1 MIDPE
6 HGRRISTLETD
17 VNTLK
22 LDVSKIGIQID
33 VMGDRAEERHGI
45 LSTQQIRM
53 MDLLEEREK
62 DAREYRIRRE
72 ELETKA
78 QIAHRQWLKS
88 LVNPQTIVIVVAI
101 ALSLFGTR
109 MADIQQVAALIGTPI
124 PAKLSPPLEAPR
136 ELPLAPPAELPVQ

>member
-22 LDVSKIGIQID
+22 LDVSTISIHMKT
-33 VMGDRAEERHGI
+33 MGDQAEERHGI
-45 LSTQQIRM
+45 LSTQQVRM

-62 DAREYRIRRE
+62 EAREYRIRRE
-72 ELETKA
+72 DLEA
-78 QIAHRQWLKS
+78 QADLAHKQWLKS

-101 ALSLFGTR
+101 ALSLMGTR
-109 MADIQQVAALIGTPI
+109 VADIQQVAAMVGTPI
-124 PAKLSPPLEAPR
+124 QLQPQPLPAPLE
-136 ELPLAPPAELPVQ
+136 EPPAQ